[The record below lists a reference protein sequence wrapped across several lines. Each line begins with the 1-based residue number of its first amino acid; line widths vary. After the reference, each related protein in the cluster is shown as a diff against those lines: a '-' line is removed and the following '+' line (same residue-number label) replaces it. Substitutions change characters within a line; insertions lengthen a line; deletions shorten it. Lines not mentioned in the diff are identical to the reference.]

1 MPRFLSP
8 EWAAAVTA
16 VLSELPLTDAGPP
29 GDTADR
35 AGSYTVAQ
43 LIHDVPEDLGADG
56 GLLATFLEVAD
67 GRATL
72 SVRTPEGEG
81 SLTDGADV
89 VISIAYEDAA
99 ALSRGDLHAASALAR
114 GKVRVRGD
122 LSRLVAGQ
130 EIMAVAGAQL
140 EEIRSITTY

>member
-16 VLSELPLTDAGPP
+16 VLSELPPTDAGSP
-29 GDTADR
+29 G
-35 AGSYTVAQ
+35 AGAHRTSFTVAQ

-56 GLLATFLEVAD
+56 GLLASVLEVVD
-67 GRATL
+67 GRGTL
-72 SVRTPEGEG
+72 SVRTAEGEG

-89 VISIAYEDAA
+89 VLSIAYEDAA

-122 LSRLVAGQ
+122 LSLLVAGQ
-130 EIMAVAGAQL
+130 DIMAVAGAQL